1 VSQPSALMVDLRDE
15 RWAQGL
21 TQKTAALQAGIGE
34 KTISNWEQ
42 GLNQPTLESVEIY
55 LASLG
60 LRLVVAPIEPD
71 ETEDA
76 DLGEQ
81 LPYGEL
87 VIGEGEKR
95 CPCCRQIRSRSTEF
109 HADLSRKDGLWR
121 KCKHCRRDDRARL
134 QQTPAREAAA

>member
-1 VSQPSALMVDLRDE
+1 MSQPSALMVDLRDE
-15 RWAQGL
+15 RRAQGL
-21 TQKTAALQAGIGE
+21 TQKTAALRAGIGE

-60 LRLVVAPIEPD
+60 LRLVVAPIEAD

-87 VIGEGEKR
+87 VIGEGEKW
-95 CPCCRQIRSRSTEF
+95 CPCCCQIRSRKTEF
-109 HADLSRKDGLWR
+109 HADRSRRDGLWR
-121 KCKHCRRDDRARL
+121 KCKHCRRDDAAGQPR
-134 QQTPAREAAA
+134 PARKAAA